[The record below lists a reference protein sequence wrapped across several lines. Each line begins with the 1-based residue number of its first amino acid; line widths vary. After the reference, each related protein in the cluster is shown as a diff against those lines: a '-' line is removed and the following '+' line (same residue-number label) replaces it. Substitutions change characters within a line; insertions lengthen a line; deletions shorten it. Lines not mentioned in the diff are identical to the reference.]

1 MARDEV
7 SDYWKDETSRAF
19 QEKYLD
25 PLTPRIRRS
34 INAMADLAAVLA
46 KAERE
51 CGSYD

>member
-1 MARDEV
+1 VARDDV
-7 SDYWKDETSRAF
+7 SDYWKDETSRVF

-25 PLTPRIRRS
+25 PLDPKIRRS
-34 INAMADLAAVLA
+34 INAMVELAAALT